1 MKGVSPDGTQLLIC
15 NVDGS
20 FYAVHDECTHEC
32 FPLSA
37 GELEGRVIT
46 CMLHGAQFDV
56 GSGEVLALPAYE
68 SLRTY
73 EVRIEGEDVF
83 VALD

>member
-1 MKGVSPDGTQLLIC
+1 M
-15 NVDGS
+15 
-20 FYAVHDECTHEC
+20 HDECTHEC

-73 EVRIEGEDVF
+73 EVRVEGEDIF